1 MKKNVVDAVNEQIRA
16 EFASAYLYLA
26 MAADF
31 EDRGLSGFSH
41 WLRAQW
47 REEEEH
53 AMKFFDFLL
62 DRGQRVELRGLDEPG
77 TEFGSALEAFKQVLE
92 HEQDITRRIYELFEL
107 ARNEK
112 DYPLETFLH
121 WFINEQ
127 VEEESSA
134 QAIVD
139 RLEIIG
145 DSRAELFILDRDL
158 LNRNRS

>member
-31 EDRGLSGFSH
+31 EDRGLSGFSS

-47 REEEEH
+47 REEQEH
-53 AMKFFDFLL
+53 AMKFYDFLL
-62 DRGQRVELRGLDEPG
+62 ERGMRVELRALAEP
-77 TEFGSALEAFKQVLE
+77 ESSFGSPLEAFEQVLE
-92 HEQDITRRIYELFEL
+92 HERDVTRRIYELFEL
-107 ARNEK
+107 ARSEK

-121 WFINEQ
+121 WFIDEQ
-127 VEEESSA
+127 VEEEASA
-134 QAIVD
+134 ASVVN

-145 DSRAELFILDRDL
+145 DSRAELYILDRDL
-158 LNRNRS
+158 DKR